1 MKEQM
6 DGWQFQVGERE
17 EGGEMAVPVDCIQS
31 GTESSCGFWSSREF
45 SDTWLLGMY
54 IRWPADRLVGV
65 TAIVV
70 LGFPNYG
77 LVCHLM

>member
-6 DGWQFQVGERE
+6 GGWPFQVGERE
-17 EGGEMAVPVDCIQS
+17 EGGERAVPVDRIHS
-31 GTESSCGFWSSREF
+31 GTESSCGFWSSGEF
-45 SDTWLLGMY
+45 SATCLLGMY

-77 LVCHLM
+77 VVCP